1 MRTIRKS
8 FAGAQLSRTVCR
20 CCFGLAA
27 LVLLLAPPAAAEF
40 YRYTDA
46 EGQVHYVD
54 DPRHIPD
61 SRLDTMRVY
70 KEEQSGASPTG
81 TDQDTPRRRAED
93 AAAVSI
99 DADAT
104 GRSSPTPAVVE
115 SPVIIRGNQVL
126 VPVEIGHL
134 GRKTQANLL
143 LDTGASFTILHQRAA
158 RRIMLTGR
166 ETREA
171 VVVGGSRIPI
181 HMADADYIRIGP
193 YRIVNPQLA
202 IIQHRGPDQGYH
214 GLLGMDIL
222 RALDYT
228 LDIDRGVIVWNR

>member
-1 MRTIRKS
+1 MRRLRKS
-8 FAGAQLSRTVCR
+8 IAGVRPAGVVCR
-20 CCFGLAA
+20 CWFGVAA
-27 LVLLLAPPAAAEF
+27 LVLLLALPAAAEF

-70 KEEQSGASPTG
+70 KEEQSGVSPTG
-81 TDQDTPRRRAED
+81 TDQDKRRRRAED

-99 DADAT
+99 DADAKQP
-104 GRSSPTPAVVE
+104 SSPTPAVVE
-115 SPVIIRGNQVL
+115 SPVIVRGNQVL
-126 VPVEIGHL
+126 VPVEISHL

-143 LDTGASFTILHQRAA
+143 LDTGASFTILHQGAA
-158 RRIMLTGR
+158 RRIMLAGR

-171 VVVGGSRIPI
+171 FVVGGSRIPI
-181 HMADADYIRIGP
+181 RMAEADYLRIGP

>member
-8 FAGAQLSRTVCR
+8 IAGARPSGAVCR
-20 CCFGLAA
+20 CWFGVAA
-27 LVLLLAPPAAAEF
+27 LALLLALPAAAEF
-40 YRYTDA
+40 YRFTDA

-70 KEEQSGASPTG
+70 KEDQSDVSQTG
-81 TDQDTPRRRAED
+81 TDQDKRGRRTED

-99 DADAT
+99 DADAKE
-104 GRSSPTPAVVE
+104 RSSPTPVVVE

-126 VPVEIGHL
+126 VPVEISHL

-171 VVVGGSRIPI
+171 VVVGGSRISI
-181 HMADADYIRIGP
+181 HMAEADHIRIGP
-193 YRIVNPQLA
+193 YRIINPQLA

>member
-8 FAGAQLSRTVCR
+8 AAGARPDEVTRCR
-20 CCFGLAA
+20 WFGLV
-27 LVLLLAPPAAAEF
+27 VLAWLLAFPAAAEF

-54 DPRHIPD
+54 DPSHIPD

-70 KEEQSGASPTG
+70 KEDQSGVSQTG
-81 TDQDTPRRRAED
+81 TDRHSRLRRTED
-93 AAAVSI
+93 AAADSI
-99 DADAT
+99 DADAN
-104 GRSSPTPAVVE
+104 GLSSPPPKALE
-115 SPVIIRGNQVL
+115 SPVAVRGNQVL

-134 GRKTQANLL
+134 GRKTQTHLL
-143 LDTGASFTILHQRAA
+143 LDTGASFTILHQGAA
-158 RRIMLTGR
+158 RRIMLAGR
-166 ETREA
+166 EAREA

-181 HMADADYIRIGP
+181 QMAEADYIRIGP
-193 YRIVNPQLA
+193 YRIANPQLA

>member
-1 MRTIRKS
+1 
-8 FAGAQLSRTVCR
+8 V
-20 CCFGLAA
+20 AA
-27 LVLLLAPPAAAEF
+27 LALLLTLPAAADF

-46 EGQVHYVD
+46 EGQMHYVD

-70 KEEQSGASPTG
+70 KEEQNGVSPADTG
-81 TDQDTPRRRAED
+81 QDKRRRQTED

-99 DADAT
+99 DADAK

-115 SPVIIRGNQVL
+115 SPVIVRGNQVL
-126 VPVEIGHL
+126 VPVEVGHL
-134 GRKTQANLL
+134 GRKTQTNLL

-158 RRIMLTGR
+158 RRIMLVGW

-181 HMADADYIRIGP
+181 RIAEADYIRIGP
-193 YRIVNPQLA
+193 YRITNPQIA
-202 IIQHRGPDQGYH
+202 IIQHRGHDQGYH

-228 LDIDRGVIVWNR
+228 LDVNRGVIVWNR